1 MGDSLPVHQL
11 ATLEDSTT
19 TIKSIIYIYSMYMI
33 HILHV
38 QYIINI
44 YIYLYDMYIYIIYMD
59 PFISE
64 HGIPTGAPNRFT
76 NENPHRQVSTL

>member
-1 MGDSLPVHQL
+1 
-11 ATLEDSTT
+11 
-19 TIKSIIYIYSMYMI
+19 
-33 HILHV
+33 
-38 QYIINI
+38 
-44 YIYLYDMYIYIIYMD
+44 MYIYIYNIYMD

>member
-44 YIYLYDMYIYIIYMD
+44 YI
-59 PFISE
+59 FI
-64 HGIPTGAPNRFT
+64 
-76 NENPHRQVSTL
+76 